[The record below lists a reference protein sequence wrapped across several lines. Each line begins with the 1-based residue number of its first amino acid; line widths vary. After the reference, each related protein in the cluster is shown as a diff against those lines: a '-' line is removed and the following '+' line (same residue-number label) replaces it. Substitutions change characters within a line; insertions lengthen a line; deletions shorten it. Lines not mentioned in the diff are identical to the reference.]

1 MIPRNAG
8 WIPLVWRR
16 RVASGARWAL
26 LWLPLGIGL
35 GIARPWVPRHPCW
48 VQEEGPV
55 QLAPVGALAV
65 QLQHEVFETGLLFT
79 YLQTRLEAWRTAA
92 LENRTLLATWEWSG
106 GKRGDAT
113 VAWTG
118 PGALHV
124 SLSAWTGVTLPRP
137 PLPGLILTVTQTPPG
152 ADDARAHVR

>member
-1 MIPRNAG
+1 MSRRNTG
-8 WIPLVWRR
+8 WVPLVWRR
-16 RVASGARWAL
+16 RVASGVRWAL

-55 QLAPVGALAV
+55 QLAPDGAFAV
-65 QLQHEVFETGLLFT
+65 QLQHEVCETGLLFT

-92 LENRTLLATWEWSG
+92 PETRALLATWEWSG
-106 GKRGDAT
+106 GKRGDAK

-118 PGALHV
+118 SGALHV
-124 SLSAWTGVTLPRP
+124 SVRAWTGVTLPPP
-137 PLPGLILTVTQTPPG
+137 PLAGLVLTVAQAPPE
-152 ADDARAHVR
+152 ADDAPSHTR